1 MACTESNALENK
13 PSLASES
20 EVAPQEF
27 PPILIMPSVETTGHL
42 QVDEAGDVEQV
53 KSQNE
58 S

>member
-27 PPILIMPSVETTGHL
+27 PPILIMPSVEATGHHL
-42 QVDEAGDVEQV
+42 QVAEAEDVEQV
-53 KSQNE
+53 IIITK
-58 S
+58 